1 MVAMAVLFI
10 RIEVPPWAQP
20 AAIMKSGP
28 RAINAMPCGIAA
40 RAERLSPRGRR
51 GNIAAAAT
59 RNADGGSVMKKT
71 ILAALAVLLAGTS
84 ASFAVEKLKV
94 AIPQRGFWDSSW
106 VEFGEA
112 AGYFKD
118 AGLEVEVFY
127 TEGGAQTIATV
138 ASGSVDI
145 AMSNGI
151 LGAVGAYVKGG
162 ESTPYRII
170 SAEMTGANE
179 LFWWVKADS
188 PIKSLKDA
196 DGKTI
201 AFSSPGSSSNL
212 ILLTL
217 LHQLGSKAK
226 PVPTGGVPGTYTQT
240 MTGQI
245 DIGWSVVPFA
255 LKDINE
261 GKVRIV
267 ARASEAAELKDQT
280 IRANLASVNALKNRR
295 EAITKFMQVIQK
307 SIDWAYGEGHNKAV
321 EIFAKNMKVTP
332 EIAKQ
337 AVDGFYPKS
346 AMQIGEI
353 KGLDRSLKDALDF
366 KFIASPK
373 TPQDV
378 AGLFDI
384 VYKPK

>member
-1 MVAMAVLFI
+1 M
-10 RIEVPPWAQP
+10 
-20 AAIMKSGP
+20 
-28 RAINAMPCGIAA
+28 
-40 RAERLSPRGRR
+40 RR
-51 GNIAAAAT
+51 
-59 RNADGGSVMKKT
+59 T
-71 ILAALAVLLAGTS
+71 ILAALAVLMAGTS

-94 AIPQRGFWDSSW
+94 AVPQRGFWDSSW
-106 VEFGEA
+106 IEFGET
-112 AGYFKD
+112 AGFFKQ

-151 LGAVGAYVKGG
+151 LGAIGTYVKGG
-162 ESTPYRII
+162 DATPYRII

-179 LFWWVKADS
+179 LLWWVKADS

-217 LHQLGSKAK
+217 LKQTGSKAK
-226 PVPTGGVPGTYTQT
+226 PVPTGGVPATYTQT

-255 LKDINE
+255 LKDVND
-261 GKVRIV
+261 GKARIV
-267 ARASEAAELKDQT
+267 ARASDAAELKNQT
-280 IRANLASVNALKNRR
+280 IRANLAGVNALKNRR
-295 EAITKFMQVIQK
+295 DTIVKFMQVIHK
-307 SIDWAYGEGHNKAV
+307 SIDWAYSNPQAI
-321 EIFAKNMKVTP
+321 EIFARNMKVTP

-337 AVDGFYPKS
+337 AVDGYYPKS

-353 KGLDRSLKDALDF
+353 RDLERSLQDALDY
-366 KFIASPK
+366 KFISSPK

-384 VYKPK
+384 VYKPPN

>member
-1 MVAMAVLFI
+1 M
-10 RIEVPPWAQP
+10 
-20 AAIMKSGP
+20 
-28 RAINAMPCGIAA
+28 
-40 RAERLSPRGRR
+40 RR
-51 GNIAAAAT
+51 T
-59 RNADGGSVMKKT
+59 V
-71 ILAALAVLLAGTS
+71 LAALAILMAGTG
-84 ASFAVEKLKV
+84 ASLAADKLKV
-94 AIPQRGFWDSSW
+94 AIPQKGFWDSSW

-112 AGYFKD
+112 AGFFKQANLD
-118 AGLEVEVFY
+118 VEVFY

-151 LGAVGAYVKGG
+151 LGAIGAYVKGG
-162 ESTPYRII
+162 DATPYRII
-170 SAEMTGANE
+170 SAEMTGAHE

-217 LHQLGSKAK
+217 LKQYGSKAK
-226 PVPTGGVPGTYTQT
+226 PTPTGGVPGTYTQT

-255 LKDINE
+255 LKDVEE
-261 GKVRIV
+261 GKIRII
-267 ARASEAAELKDQT
+267 ARASEAKDLQNQT
-280 IRANLASVNALKNRR
+280 IRANLASVNSLKTKR
-295 EAITKFMQVIQK
+295 ELITRFMQVIHK
-307 SIDWAYGEGHNKAV
+307 SIDWAYTNPQAI

-332 EIAKQ
+332 AIAKK
-337 AVDGFYPKS
+337 AVDEFYPKS
-346 AMQIGEI
+346 AMQLAEI
-353 KGLDRSLKDALDF
+353 KDLNRSLQDALDF
-366 KFIASPK
+366 KFIPSAK
-373 TPQDV
+373 TPADV
-378 AGLFDI
+378 AGLIDI

>member
-1 MVAMAVLFI
+1 
-10 RIEVPPWAQP
+10 
-20 AAIMKSGP
+20 
-28 RAINAMPCGIAA
+28 
-40 RAERLSPRGRR
+40 
-51 GNIAAAAT
+51 
-59 RNADGGSVMKKT
+59 MKKT

-118 AGLEVEVFY
+118 AGLEIEVFY
-127 TEGGAQTIATV
+127 TDGGAQTIATV

-151 LGAVGAYVKGG
+151 LGALGTYVKNGDA
-162 ESTPYRII
+162 TPYRVI
-170 SAEMTGANE
+170 SAEMTGAHE

-217 LHQLGSKAK
+217 LKQTGSKAK
-226 PVPTGGVPGTYTQT
+226 PTPTGGVPGTYTST

-255 LKDINE
+255 LKDVQD

-267 ARASEAAELKDQT
+267 ARASEAKDLQDQT
-280 IRANLASVNALKNRR
+280 IRANLANVNSLKTKR
-295 EAITKFMQVIQK
+295 ESIVKFMQVIQK
-307 SIDWAYGEGHNKAV
+307 SIDWAYTNSQAI

-332 EIAKQ
+332 AIAKK
-337 AVDGFYPKS
+337 AVDEFYPKS
-346 AMQIGEI
+346 AMQLGEI
-353 KGLDRSLKDALDF
+353 KGVDLSLKDALDF

-373 TPQDV
+373 TPKDV

>member
-1 MVAMAVLFI
+1 MRRTILTAVAML
-10 RIEVPPWAQP
+10 
-20 AAIMKSGP
+20 
-28 RAINAMPCGIAA
+28 IA
-40 RAERLSPRGRR
+40 
-51 GNIAAAAT
+51 T
-59 RNADGGSVMKKT
+59 
-71 ILAALAVLLAGTS
+71 TS
-84 ASFAVEKLKV
+84 ASLAVEKLKV
-94 AIPQRGFWDSSW
+94 AIPQKGFWDSSW
-106 VEFGEA
+106 VQFGEA
-112 AGYFKD
+112 AGLFKE

-138 ASGSVDI
+138 ISGSVDV

-151 LGAVGAYVKGG
+151 LGALGTYVKGG
-162 ESTPYRII
+162 DATPYRII
-170 SAEMTGANE
+170 SAEMTGAHE

-212 ILLTL
+212 ILLTML
-217 LHQLGSKAK
+217 KAANSKAK
-226 PVPTGGVPGTYTQT
+226 PVPTGGVPGTYTST

-255 LKDINE
+255 LKDVQD
-261 GKVRIV
+261 GKIRIV
-267 ARASEAAELKDQT
+267 ARANEAKELQNQT
-280 IRANLASVNALKNRR
+280 IRANLASVNSLKTKR

-307 SIDWAYGEGHNKAV
+307 SIDWAYTNPKAI

-332 EIAKQ
+332 DIAKQ

-353 KGLDRSLKDALDF
+353 RDLERSLKDALDF
-366 KFIASPK
+366 KFIPSPK
-373 TPQDV
+373 TPQDI

-384 VYKPK
+384 VYKPN

>member
-1 MVAMAVLFI
+1 MKKWVL
-10 RIEVPPWAQP
+10 A
-20 AAIMKSGP
+20 
-28 RAINAMPCGIAA
+28 IAA
-40 RAERLSPRGRR
+40 LV
-51 GNIAAAAT
+51 AAGVSVASAA
-59 RNADGGSVMKKT
+59 
-71 ILAALAVLLAGTS
+71 
-84 ASFAVEKLKV
+84 EKLKV
-94 AIPQRGFWDSSW
+94 AVPQRGFWDSSW

-112 AGYFKD
+112 AGFFKE

-151 LGAVGAYVKGG
+151 LGAIGAYVKGG
-162 ESTPYRII
+162 DATPYRII

-196 DGKTI
+196 GEGKTI

-217 LHQLGSKAK
+217 LKQAGSKAK
-226 PVPTGGVPGTYTQT
+226 PTPTGGVPATFTQT

-255 LKDINE
+255 LKDVND
-261 GKVRIV
+261 GKIRIV
-267 ARASEAAELKDQT
+267 ARAREATDLQNQT
-280 IRANLASVNALKNRR
+280 IRANLANTNSLKTRR
-295 EAITKFMQVIQK
+295 ETITKFMRVIHK
-307 SIDWAYGEGHNKAV
+307 SIEWGYSNPQAI
-321 EIFAKNMKVTP
+321 EIFARNMKVTP

-337 AVDGFYPKS
+337 AVNEYYPKS
-346 AMQIGEI
+346 AMQLGEI
-353 KGLDRSLKDALDF
+353 RDLERSLKDALEY
-366 KFIASPK
+366 KFIPAAK
-373 TPQDV
+373 TPKDI
-378 AGLFDI
+378 AGLIDI
-384 VYKPK
+384 VYKP

>member
-1 MVAMAVLFI
+1 M
-10 RIEVPPWAQP
+10 
-20 AAIMKSGP
+20 
-28 RAINAMPCGIAA
+28 
-40 RAERLSPRGRR
+40 RR
-51 GNIAAAAT
+51 
-59 RNADGGSVMKKT
+59 T
-71 ILAALAVLLAGTS
+71 ILTALAMLIAGVS
-84 ASFAVEKLKV
+84 ASLAAEKLKV
-94 AIPQRGFWDSSW
+94 AIPQKGFWDSSW

-112 AGYFKD
+112 AGFFKE
-118 AGLEVEVFY
+118 AGIEIEAFY

-151 LGAVGAYVKGG
+151 AGAIGAYVKGG
-162 ESTPYRII
+162 DATPYRII

-217 LHQLGSKAK
+217 LKNTGSKAK
-226 PVPTGGVPGTYTQT
+226 PTPTGGVPGTFTQT

-255 LKDINE
+255 LKDVQD
-261 GKVRIV
+261 GKIRIV
-267 ARASEAAELKDQT
+267 ARASEAKELQNQT
-280 IRANLASVNALKNRR
+280 IRVNLANVNSLKTKR
-295 EAITKFMQVIQK
+295 ETIVKFMQVIQK
-307 SIDWAYGEGHNKAV
+307 SIDWAYTNPKAI
-321 EIFAKNMKVTP
+321 EIFARNMKVTP
-332 EIAKQ
+332 EIAKK
-337 AVDGFYPKS
+337 AVDEFYPKS

-353 KGLDRSLKDALDF
+353 RDLDRSLNDALQY
-366 KFIASPK
+366 KFISSPK
-373 TPQDV
+373 TAQDV

>member
-1 MVAMAVLFI
+1 M
-10 RIEVPPWAQP
+10 
-20 AAIMKSGP
+20 
-28 RAINAMPCGIAA
+28 
-40 RAERLSPRGRR
+40 RR
-51 GNIAAAAT
+51 
-59 RNADGGSVMKKT
+59 T
-71 ILAALAVLLAGTS
+71 ILAALAVLMAGTS

-94 AIPQRGFWDSSW
+94 AVPQRGFWDSSW
-106 VEFGEA
+106 IEFGET
-112 AGYFKD
+112 AGFFKQ

-151 LGAVGAYVKGG
+151 LGAIGTYVKGG
-162 ESTPYRII
+162 DATPYRII

-217 LHQLGSKAK
+217 LKQTGSKAK
-226 PVPTGGVPGTYTQT
+226 PIPTGGVPATYTQT

-255 LKDINE
+255 LKDIND
-261 GKVRIV
+261 GRARIV
-267 ARASEAAELKDQT
+267 ARASEAAELKNQT
-280 IRANLASVNALKNRR
+280 IRANLAGVNALKNRR
-295 EAITKFMQVIQK
+295 DTIAKFMQVIHK
-307 SIDWAYGEGHNKAV
+307 SIDWAYSNPQAI
-321 EIFAKNMKVTP
+321 EIFARNMKVTP

-337 AVDGFYPKS
+337 AVDGYYPKS

-353 KGLDRSLKDALDF
+353 RDLERSLQDALDY
-366 KFIASPK
+366 KFISSPK
-373 TPQDV
+373 TRQDV

-384 VYKPK
+384 VYKPPN

>member
-1 MVAMAVLFI
+1 
-10 RIEVPPWAQP
+10 
-20 AAIMKSGP
+20 
-28 RAINAMPCGIAA
+28 
-40 RAERLSPRGRR
+40 LSLRGGQ
-51 GNIAAAAT
+51 GNI
-59 RNADGGSVMKKT
+59 RQRQHNDLREDIMRRT
-71 ILAALAVLLAGTS
+71 ILAALAILIAGTS
-84 ASFAVEKLKV
+84 ASFAAEKLKV
-94 AIPQRGFWDSSW
+94 AIPQKGFWDSSW

-112 AGYFKD
+112 AGFFKE

-151 LGAVGAYVKGG
+151 LGAIGAYVKGG
-162 ESTPYRII
+162 EATPYRII

-196 DGKTI
+196 DGKTV

-217 LHQLGSKAK
+217 LKQAGSKAK
-226 PVPTGGVPGTYTQT
+226 PTPTGGVPGTFTQT

-255 LKDINE
+255 LKDVQD

-267 ARASEAAELKDQT
+267 ARASEAKELANQT
-280 IRANLASVNALKNRR
+280 IRANLANVNSLKTKR
-295 EAITKFMQVIQK
+295 EAITKFMQVVHK
-307 SIDWAYGEGHNKAV
+307 SIDWAYSNPKAI
-321 EIFAKNMKVTP
+321 EIFAANMKVTP
-332 EIAKQ
+332 DIAKK
-337 AVDGFYPKS
+337 AVDEFYPKE
-346 AMQIGEI
+346 ATQIGEI
-353 KGLDRSLKDALDF
+353 RDLERSLQDALEY

-378 AGLFDI
+378 AGLIDI

>member
-1 MVAMAVLFI
+1 M
-10 RIEVPPWAQP
+10 
-20 AAIMKSGP
+20 
-28 RAINAMPCGIAA
+28 
-40 RAERLSPRGRR
+40 RR
-51 GNIAAAAT
+51 
-59 RNADGGSVMKKT
+59 T
-71 ILAALAVLLAGTS
+71 ILAALAILFAGTS
-84 ASFAVEKLKV
+84 ASLAVEKLKV
-94 AIPQRGFWDSSW
+94 AIPQRGFWDSTW

-112 AGYFKD
+112 AGFFKD
-118 AGLEVEVFY
+118 AGLEVEAFY

-151 LGAVGAYVKGG
+151 LGAIGAYVKGG
-162 ESTPYRII
+162 DATPYRVI

-196 DGKTI
+196 AEGQTI

-217 LHQLGSKAK
+217 LKQAGSKAK
-226 PVPTGGVPGTYTQT
+226 PVPTGGAPGTYTQT

-255 LKDINE
+255 LKDVND
-261 GKVRIV
+261 GKIRIV
-267 ARASEAAELKDQT
+267 ARSRDATDLANQT

-295 EAITKFMQVIQK
+295 ETLVKFMQVIQK
-307 SIDWAYGEGHNKAV
+307 SIDWAYGDGKTQAI

-332 EIAKQ
+332 DIAKQ
-337 AVDGFYPKS
+337 AVDGFFPKS

-353 KGLDRSLKDALDF
+353 KDLDRSLQDALEY
-366 KFIASPK
+366 KFIQSPK
-373 TPQDV
+373 KPQDI

>member
-1 MVAMAVLFI
+1 MR
-10 RIEVPPWAQP
+10 RI
-20 AAIMKSGP
+20 I
-28 RAINAMPCGIAA
+28 
-40 RAERLSPRGRR
+40 
-51 GNIAAAAT
+51 
-59 RNADGGSVMKKT
+59 
-71 ILAALAVLLAGTS
+71 LAVLGTVFLG
-84 ASFAVEKLKV
+84 ANISFAAEKLKV
-94 AIPQRGFWDSSW
+94 AIPQKGFWDSSW

-112 AGYFKD
+112 AGFFKE

-151 LGAVGAYVKGG
+151 LGAIGAYVKGG
-162 ESTPYRII
+162 EATPYRII

-217 LHQLGSKAK
+217 LKQYGSKAK
-226 PVPTGGVPGTYTQT
+226 PTPTGGVPGTYTST

-255 LKDINE
+255 LKDVND
-261 GKVRIV
+261 GKIRIV
-267 ARASEAAELKDQT
+267 ARASEAEGLKDQT
-280 IRANLASVNALKNRR
+280 IRANLASVSALKNRR
-295 EAITKFMQVIQK
+295 ETIVKFMQVIQK
-307 SIDWAYGEGHNKAV
+307 SIDWAYTNPQAI

-337 AVDGFYPKS
+337 AVDGFFPKS

-353 KGLDRSLKDALDF
+353 RDLERSLQDALDF
-366 KFIASPK
+366 KFIASAKKPA
-373 TPQDV
+373 DI

>member
-1 MVAMAVLFI
+1 M
-10 RIEVPPWAQP
+10 
-20 AAIMKSGP
+20 
-28 RAINAMPCGIAA
+28 
-40 RAERLSPRGRR
+40 RR
-51 GNIAAAAT
+51 
-59 RNADGGSVMKKT
+59 T
-71 ILAALAVLLAGTS
+71 ILAALAILMAGTS
-84 ASFAVEKLKV
+84 ASLAVEKLKV
-94 AIPQRGFWDSSW
+94 AIPQKGFWDSTW

-112 AGYFKD
+112 AGFFKE

-151 LGAVGAYVKGG
+151 LGAIGAYVKGG
-162 ESTPYRII
+162 EATPYRVI

-188 PIKSLKDA
+188 PIKTLKDA
-196 DGKTI
+196 GEGKTI

-217 LHQLGSKAK
+217 LKQTGSKAK

-255 LKDINE
+255 LKDVNE
-261 GKVRIV
+261 GKIRIV
-267 ARASEAAELKDQT
+267 ARSREATELANQT
-280 IRANLASVNALKNRR
+280 IRANLASVSSLKTKR
-295 EAITKFMQVIQK
+295 ESIIKFMQVIEK
-307 SIDWAYGEGHNKAV
+307 SIDWAYTNPQAI

-337 AVDGFYPKS
+337 AVDGFFPKS
-346 AMQIGEI
+346 AMQLGEI
-353 KGLDRSLKDALDF
+353 KDLERSLQDALDY

-373 TPQDV
+373 TPADI